1 MVTSFCSLEEC
12 HRDVWKK
19 TPNDNSV
26 EFCLGLSVVHLHNFM
41 KELYGNVSKVRS
53 NDVPLV
59 SLHNISKV
67 SQVKHPM
74 ASWWYVAKTSQWY
87 VSKISHKSAVA
98 TSHRYL
104 PKTSNQY
111 SSATSQSKPKWNFQW
126 HLGGTSPPRL
136 WITLPQQP
144 GSTSLQRVQVILGW
158 SPAGG
163 FQLSSYRSYYSSMF
177 KSNTK
182 VFLVPTGRKIRKVS

>member
-1 MVTSFCSLEEC
+1 MIPPDKSTPWPCSG
-12 HRDVWKK
+12 DVFLFVGRMSQGRLKK
-19 TPNDNSV
+19 TPDDNSV
-26 EFCLGLSVVHLHNFM
+26 EFCLGLSVVHLLNFM
-41 KELYGNVSKVRS
+41 KEFYGNVSRVRS

-59 SLHNISKV
+59 SLHNISKL

-87 VSKISHKSAVA
+87 VSKISHKSVVA

-111 SSATSQSKPKWNFQW
+111 SSATSQSNPKWNFQW
-126 HLGGTSPPRL
+126 HLG
-136 WITLPQQP
+136 
-144 GSTSLQRVQVILGW
+144 STSLRRVQVILGW

-163 FQLSSYRSYYSSMF
+163 FQLSNYRSYYSSMF

-182 VFLVPTGRKIRKVS
+182 VFLVPTGSKTRKVS

>member
-12 HRDVWKK
+12 YRDVSKK

-41 KELYGNVSKVRS
+41 KELYGNVSRVRS

-59 SLHNISKV
+59 SLYNISKL

-87 VSKISHKSAVA
+87 VSKISHKRVVA

-111 SSATSQSKPKWNFQW
+111 SSATSQSNPK
-126 HLGGTSPPRL
+126 
-136 WITLPQQP
+136 
-144 GSTSLQRVQVILGW
+144 
-158 SPAGG
+158 
-163 FQLSSYRSYYSSMF
+163 
-177 KSNTK
+177 
-182 VFLVPTGRKIRKVS
+182 